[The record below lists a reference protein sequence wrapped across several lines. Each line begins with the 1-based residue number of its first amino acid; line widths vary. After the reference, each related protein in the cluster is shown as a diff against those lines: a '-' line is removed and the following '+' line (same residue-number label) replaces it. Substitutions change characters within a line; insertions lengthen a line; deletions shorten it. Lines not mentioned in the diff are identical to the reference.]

1 MMRILALDVGDRRIG
16 VAVSDPS
23 QILAR
28 SLKVIQRSS
37 RQEDFAAVAGLVEE
51 YEVERVVVG
60 YPRSMDGT
68 AGRQAEKV
76 ERYVAGLAEALAV
89 PVLLW
94 DERLS
99 TVSAERLMRE
109 GGQTRRAGEQR
120 SGGAGERGGRGAG
133 GQGRKRERLDAVA
146 AAVILQDYLDSRKKE
161 GTSL

>member
-1 MMRILALDVGDRRIG
+1 MRILALDVGDRRIG

-109 GGQTRRAGEQR
+109 GRL
-120 SGGAGERGGRGAG
+120 RGKK
-133 GQGRKRERLDAVA
+133 KRERLDAVA